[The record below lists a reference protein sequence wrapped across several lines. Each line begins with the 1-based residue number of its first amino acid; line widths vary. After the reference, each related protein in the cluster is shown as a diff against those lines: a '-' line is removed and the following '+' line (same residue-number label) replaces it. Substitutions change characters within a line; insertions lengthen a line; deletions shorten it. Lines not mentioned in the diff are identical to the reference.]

1 MENIILAD
9 EIREFVF
16 KEFIEPAR
24 KQSKKTVQI
33 RARDI
38 CKKMNLPS
46 NRMAAICSVIGTEKF
61 EKQYNIKRIR
71 LEGPIHAANARFTFC
86 I

>member
-1 MENIILAD
+1 MLAN

-24 KQSKKTVQI
+24 KQSKKIAII
-33 RARDI
+33 RAGDI
-38 CKKMNLPS
+38 HSKMLLS
-46 NRMAAICSVIGTEKF
+46 DRMPAVCCALGSKKF
-61 EKQYNIKRIR
+61 EKQYNIKRIK
-71 LEGPIHAANARFTFC
+71 LEGPICAASALFTFE

>member
-1 MENIILAD
+1 MLAD

-24 KQSKKTVQI
+24 KQSKKTAVI
-33 RARDI
+33 RAGDI
-38 CKKMNLPS
+38 HSKMGLS
-46 NRMAAICSVIGTEKF
+46 DRMPAVCAALGSEKF
-61 EKQYNIKRIR
+61 EKQYNIKRIK
-71 LEGPIHAANARFTFC
+71 LEGPIHGANALFTFE